1 MVLGL
6 YTSTVFCEQIICS
19 MPNQSAKRI
28 MVPRFPGSC
37 TSSNAR
43 QSDERTASG
52 SKVYCGCSKIAS
64 TCWGVFNKLARERSS
79 CETST
84 SSLASIPG
92 CSWNQEGVAAKKR
105 QGKCPSKS
113 PTNLGPS
120 ARNTR
125 SSLRIFFSSSEWI
138 YFILFLLND
147 AIDLI
152 FFCKAIKIFPIYPYF
167 LRLFLKLFSPSENI
181 IYLCRRIF
189 HAIDVKPYEEKF
201 SLFAC
206 FCCCLVTCFVYYH

>member
-1 MVLGL
+1 MWLPLPYAIPFISHYDQSIGRQWLFIHVFFPSRNVPNTGVSPSDRIKIGEGSIMYFHPCNSTHSGL
-6 YTSTVFCEQIICS
+6 YGLRVIYIYRILREQIICS

-52 SKVYCGCSKIAS
+52 SKSILWLFENSRS

-92 CSWNQEGVAAKKR
+92 CS
-105 QGKCPSKS
+105 
-113 PTNLGPS
+113 
-120 ARNTR
+120 
-125 SSLRIFFSSSEWI
+125 
-138 YFILFLLND
+138 
-147 AIDLI
+147 
-152 FFCKAIKIFPIYPYF
+152 
-167 LRLFLKLFSPSENI
+167 
-181 IYLCRRIF
+181 
-189 HAIDVKPYEEKF
+189 
-201 SLFAC
+201 
-206 FCCCLVTCFVYYH
+206 